1 MATNPFTS
9 AQAGPSYMGGQTLT
23 NPEIIALER
32 QRKMAEMLLRK
43 GMEGQPDSQMVSGY
57 YVPPSWA
64 QRLSPI
70 LDQTLG
76 QQGLKDVD
84 EKTAKLAEMLRQK
97 ESQDL
102 SKFFELQYGGA
113 PMDAQAGPMP
123 DGGNIPINLSQP
135 DPRAAF
141 EMGMQSTSPLVRSQI
156 AEMLKPQKL
165 SAEETMTRYNPNT
178 GRNEVVAKGVG
189 KPRAPV
195 SVGNYLVDP
204 ESGRVIFQAPEKPQA
219 GQVVETANGPMLV
232 NTRSGQA
239 TPIMADGQ
247 PLAAKPKPL
256 PEGLNKQVTG
266 SINLSDAINDYQTKI
281 KSFGVKDFANPDKR
295 AEMGNAYNNMM
306 LQAKEAYNLG
316 VLNGPDYDILQRVV
330 RDPTNPSSLLF
341 SNNALDKQAES
352 LRNTAKNIVSNAYTS
367 QGRDVPEDI
376 AKKLIKPTTELKSF
390 TSEQDVQKAIQTGT
404 LKKGDRITI
413 NGVTGTIQ

>member
-57 YVPPSWA
+57 YVPPSFA
-64 QRLSPI
+64 QRLSPV
-70 LDQTLG
+70 LDQLVG
-76 QQGLKDVD
+76 QQGFKDVD

-97 ESQDL
+97 ETQDL

-178 GRNEVVAKGVG
+178 GRNEVVAQGAG
-189 KPRAPV
+189 KTT
-195 SVGNYLVDP
+195 SEMQNYNFAKTP
-204 ESGRVIFQAPEKPQA
+204 EGGGFTGSFNEYKNQITPYQQAQLGMEREKFEFEKTKSA
-219 GQVVETANGPMLV
+219 V
-232 NTRSGQA
+232 
-239 TPIMADGQ
+239 
-247 PLAAKPKPL
+247 KPL